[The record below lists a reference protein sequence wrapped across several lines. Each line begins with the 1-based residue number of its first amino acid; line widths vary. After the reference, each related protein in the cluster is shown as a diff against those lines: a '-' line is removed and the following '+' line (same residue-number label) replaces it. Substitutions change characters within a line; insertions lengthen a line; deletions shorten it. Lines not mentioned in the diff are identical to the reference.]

1 MLAQEKGVGI
11 VEIELAH
18 IPVRYPA
25 LGLALWFL
33 GSGPIPTPDPT
44 VPCGITQQLTQ

>member
-33 GSGPIPTPDPT
+33 GSGPIPDPT
-44 VPCGITQQLTQ
+44 VPCGITQQLAQ